1 LDKGVTK
8 LQRLSAGMSF
18 SERDDDTTLA
28 TMPVN

>member
-1 LDKGVTK
+1 
-8 LQRLSAGMSF
+8 MSF